1 MGTDILKEQYNLL
14 LENQKKKIKKLQDKR
29 VASSKIVI
37 FYQSINSNNRSPY
50 FQNDFIENGEA
61 IERDID
67 KLNEED
73 FLESDS
79 DDLNINVCY

>member
-50 FQNDFIENGEA
+50 F
-61 IERDID
+61 
-67 KLNEED
+67 
-73 FLESDS
+73 
-79 DDLNINVCY
+79 